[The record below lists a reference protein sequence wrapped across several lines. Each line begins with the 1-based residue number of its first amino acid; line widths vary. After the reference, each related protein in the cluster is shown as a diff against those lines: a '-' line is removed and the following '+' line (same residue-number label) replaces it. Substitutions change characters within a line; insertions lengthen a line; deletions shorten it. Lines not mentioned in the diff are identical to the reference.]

1 MKPSRVF
8 WGTFFIVVGS
18 LFLIK
23 ANIGAMVGG
32 SALLKYWPLV
42 IIALGL
48 GLMIKHA
55 AVRIALA
62 AIAGLWLGWFI
73 FYIASFG
80 WLDDVTVR
88 IEDDKMSD
96 ALLQEFVEPLPA
108 ELHSAHLYVQTP
120 AGKFRMDTTAA
131 NLLEARIRSQIGRY
145 KLERVSNDGEIE
157 LRLVNKSLG
166 NNSSDHITLPR
177 PGDVANRGI
186 IALNVRP
193 SWSMQFDIGAASDE
207 LDLRP
212 FKLEKLDLSAGVS
225 SVRLWLPVPDN
236 EMRCKIK
243 AGVATLRISVPETVG
258 CEIRMDGGLTSKRF
272 EGFQRMS
279 DGLYRTDGFPTAARK
294 IRMNIDAGVS
304 TVRVDRY

>member
-32 SALLKYWPLV
+32 GALLKYWPLV

-48 GLMIKHA
+48 ALMIRHA
-55 AVRIALA
+55 VARIALA
-62 AIAGLWLGWFI
+62 AIAAFWLGWFI

-80 WLDDVTVR
+80 WLDEVTAG
-88 IEDDKMSD
+88 IEDDDTSD
-96 ALLQEFVEPLPA
+96 AILQEFVEPLPA
-108 ELHSAHLYVQTP
+108 ELHSARLYVQTS
-120 AGKFRMDTTAA
+120 AGKFRVDTTAA
-131 NLLEARIRSQIGRY
+131 NLLEARMRSQLGRY
-145 KLERVSNDGEIE
+145 KLERASKNGEIE

-166 NNSSDHITLPR
+166 NNSDDHITLPLASN
-177 PGDVANRGI
+177 VANRGV

-193 SWSMQFDIGAASDE
+193 RWSMHFDIGAASDE

-225 SVRLWLPVPDN
+225 SVRLWLPVPEN

-243 AGVATLRISVPETVG
+243 TGVATLRVSVPETVG
-258 CEIRMDGGLTSKRF
+258 CEIRMHGGLTSKRF

-279 DGLYRTDGFPTAARK
+279 DSLYHTDGFAAAARK
-294 IRMNIDAGVS
+294 IRLNIDAGVS